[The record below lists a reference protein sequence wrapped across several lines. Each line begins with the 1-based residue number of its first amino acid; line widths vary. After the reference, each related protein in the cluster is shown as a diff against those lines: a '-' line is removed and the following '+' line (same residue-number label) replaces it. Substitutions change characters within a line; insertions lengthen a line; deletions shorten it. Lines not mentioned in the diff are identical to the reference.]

1 MGLVMEGDLVSF
13 GGSEEGGEVFPA
25 IGVEVEAF
33 GEDVLF
39 VPVGVEGEVVF
50 VGGVYFFA
58 AVIADD
64 GLVEHYFISFVLL
77 FLFLF

>member
-1 MGLVMEGDLVSF
+1 MEGDLVSF

-25 IGVEVEAF
+25 IGVKVESF

-39 VPVGVEGEVVF
+39 VPVSVEGEVVF